1 MALDQHLPTSDVDTP
16 GRGPVPGPPPPAGS
30 GVAAAEA
37 GYAAALAAVLQVD
50 RVPVDG
56 NFFDDLGADSML
68 MARFCA
74 RVRKTADLPAVS
86 MTDVY
91 RFPTV
96 RALAGARAVPVS
108 TPVEDGFAE
117 VLAAV
122 LQVDQVPVDSHFFDD
137 LGADSMVMARFCARV
152 RKRDGLPSVSMKD
165 VYQHPTVSGL
175 ALALAP
181 ATAVTG
187 LPLRAPAEPSSRMV
201 RPTPYPRQPTSDPRQ
216 ERVGTLS
223 FILCGAL
230 QFLAFV
236 GYVYAT
242 SVVTVRA
249 SEWISAGSSLAMDYL
264 RAVAFGGAVFLGM
277 CVFPIVAKWVLVGR
291 WQPRDIRVW
300 SLTYFRFWLVKT
312 LMRMNPLVL
321 LFAGSPLYVLYLRA
335 LGANVGRGVAV
346 FSRQVPACPDLLTI
360 GDGTVICKDALISCY
375 RARDGVIRTGR
386 VTLGKNVFVSEATV
400 LDIDTA
406 MGDGAQ
412 LGHRS
417 SLHTGQAVPAG
428 ERWHGSPGRP
438 TQTDFLAIGPV
449 PCGRSRRVGYS
460 IAQLLNTLFVT
471 VPLAVGGLAL
481 LLIAF
486 PQLDELVT
494 SGHLA
499 MDDVGLY
506 AKALAGSFV
515 LLFGTLSVALLFV
528 TTVPRVLHRAITPDR
543 VYPLY
548 GFHYSIHRGIARM
561 TNVKPLTKLFGDSSY
576 IVNFLT
582 WLGYRLT
589 PVVQTGS
596 NFGTGVKHESPYL
609 STVGSGTMV
618 ADGLSLMN
626 ADYSS
631 TSFRVSR
638 ATVGADNF
646 LGNAIAFPS
655 GARTG
660 DDCLLATKV
669 MVPTDGP
676 MRKGVGLLG
685 SPSFEIPRSVYRD
698 AAFGDVTGGPG
709 VHSRLRAK
717 DRHNRHTIALFLLVR
732 WIDVFAVTLLGLTGA
747 AWYSIYGAW
756 AIAASSVA
764 SVVFHEFYAAL
775 VERASTGFR
784 RLQPQLCSIHDI
796 TFWRHERYW
805 KLVARPDLLNG
816 TPFKPLLWRLL
827 GVRIGRRVFDD
838 GCFIP
843 ERTLVTVGD
852 FCTLNAGS
860 TIQGH
865 SQEDGGFKSDRI
877 TIGDGVTVGVG
888 AWVHYGV
895 VMGDRSELAPDSFLM
910 KGEEVP
916 AGARWGGNPAGEIH
930 QEPAVL
936 PPAPATDSHRREAAL
951 PSGRDRSP
959 WPRATPAAAPATAGP
974 RNH

>member
-1 MALDQHLPTSDVDTP
+1 MSLDQQLPLTDVDTRGP
-16 GRGPVPGPPPPAGS
+16 GPVPALRGLASVGH
-30 GVAAAEA
+30 GVAAAES
-37 GYAAALAAVLQVD
+37 GYAAALAAVLAVGE
-50 RVPVDG
+50 VPVDSH
-56 NFFDDLGADSML
+56 FFDDLGADSML

-74 RVRKTADLPAVS
+74 RVRKVPDLPAVS

-91 RFPTV
+91 RFPSV
-96 RALAGARAVPVS
+96 RGLAREKAAPIS
-108 TPVEDGFAE
+108 TPVEDGLAE

-137 LGADSMVMARFCARV
+137 LGADSMVMARFCARA
-152 RKRDGLPSVSMKD
+152 RKRDDLPSVSMKD
-165 VYQHPTVSGL
+165 VYQHPTISGL

-181 ATAVTG
+181 ATAPMGV
-187 LPLRAPAEPSSRMV
+187 PLREPAEPPSRVV
-201 RPTPYPRQPTSDPRQ
+201 RPAPYPRQPARQLPASDPPQ

-236 GYVYAT
+236 GYAYAT
-242 SVVTVRA
+242 SVVIVRG
-249 SEWISAGSSLAMDYL
+249 SEWISSGPSLAVDYL
-264 RAVAFGGAVFLGM
+264 RAVAFGGAAFLGM

-291 WQPRDIRVW
+291 WKPRDIRVW

-406 MGDGAQ
+406 MGAGAQ

-417 SLHTGQAVPAG
+417 SLHAGQAVPAG

-460 IAQLLNTLFVT
+460 LAQLLTALFVT

-494 SGHLA
+494 TSNLA
-499 MDDVGLY
+499 IDDWRLY
-506 AKALAGSFV
+506 VDALAGSFV
-515 LLFGTLSVALLFV
+515 LEFGTLTVALLFV
-528 TTVPRVLHRAITPDR
+528 TTVPRVLHRAITPGR

-548 GFHYSIHRGIARM
+548 GFHYSIHRGVART

-576 IVNFLT
+576 IVDFLT
-582 WLGYRLT
+582 WLGYHLT

-638 ATVGADNF
+638 ARVGADNF

-676 MRKGVGLLG
+676 MREGVGLLG

-698 AAFGDVTGGPG
+698 AAFGDVKGGAE
-709 VHSRLRAK
+709 VRSRLRAK
-717 DRHNRHTIALFLLVR
+717 NRHNRHTIAVFLLVR
-732 WIDVFAVTLLGLTGA
+732 WIDIFAVTLLGLTGA
-747 AWYSIYGAW
+747 AWYAVYGAW

-764 SVVFHEFYAAL
+764 SVVFHVFYTAL

-784 RLQPQLCSIHDI
+784 RLQPQFCSIHDI
-796 TFWRHERYW
+796 AFWRHERYW
-805 KLVARPDLLNG
+805 KLVARPDLFNG
-816 TPFKPLLWRLL
+816 TPFKPLVWRLL

-838 GCFIP
+838 GCGMP

-860 TIQGH
+860 TIQCH

-895 VMGDRSELAPDSFLM
+895 AMGDRSELAPDSFLM

-930 QEPAVL
+930 QEPPVD
-936 PPAPATDSHRREAAL
+936 PPAPATDGHRR
-951 PSGRDRSP
+951 
-959 WPRATPAAAPATAGP
+959 AAATTGP

>member
-1 MALDQHLPTSDVDTP
+1 MSLDQQLPLTDVDTRGP
-16 GRGPVPGPPPPAGS
+16 GPVPALRGLAPVGH
-30 GVAAAEA
+30 GVAAAES
-37 GYAAALAAVLQVD
+37 GYAAALAAVLAVGE
-50 RVPVDG
+50 VPVDSH
-56 NFFDDLGADSML
+56 FFDDLGADSML

-74 RVRKTADLPAVS
+74 RVRKVPDLPAVS

-91 RFPTV
+91 RFPSV
-96 RALAGARAVPVS
+96 RGLAREKAAPIS

-137 LGADSMVMARFCARV
+137 LGADSMVMARFCARA
-152 RKRDGLPSVSMKD
+152 RKRDDLPSVSMKD
-165 VYQHPTVSGL
+165 VYQHPTISGL

-181 ATAVTG
+181 ATAPMGVR
-187 LPLRAPAEPSSRMV
+187 LREPAEPPSRVV
-201 RPTPYPRQPTSDPRQ
+201 RPAPYPRQPARQLPASDPPQ

-236 GYVYAT
+236 GYAYAT
-242 SVVTVRA
+242 SVVIVRG
-249 SEWISAGSSLAMDYL
+249 SEWISSGPSLAVDYL
-264 RAVAFGGAVFLGM
+264 RAVAFGGAAFLGM

-291 WQPRDIRVW
+291 WKPRDIRVW

-406 MGDGAQ
+406 MGAGAQ

-460 IAQLLNTLFVT
+460 LAQLLTALFVT

-494 SGHLA
+494 TSNLA
-499 MDDVGLY
+499 IDDWRLY
-506 AKALAGSFV
+506 VDALAGSFV
-515 LLFGTLSVALLFV
+515 LEFGTLSVALLFV
-528 TTVPRVLHRAITPDR
+528 TTVPRVLHRAITPGR

-548 GFHYSIHRGIARM
+548 GFHYSIHRGVART

-582 WLGYRLT
+582 WLGYHLT

-638 ATVGADNF
+638 ARVGADNF

-676 MRKGVGLLG
+676 VREGVGLLG

-698 AAFGDVTGGPG
+698 AAFGDVKGGAE
-709 VHSRLRAK
+709 VRSRLRAK
-717 DRHNRHTIALFLLVR
+717 DRHNRHTIAVFLLVR
-732 WIDVFAVTLLGLTGA
+732 WIDIFAVSLLGLAGA
-747 AWYSIYGAW
+747 AWYGIYGAW

-764 SVVFHEFYAAL
+764 SVVFHVFYTAL

-784 RLQPQLCSIHDI
+784 RLQPQFCSIHDI
-796 TFWRHERYW
+796 AFWRHERYW
-805 KLVARPDLLNG
+805 KLVARPDLFNG
-816 TPFKPLLWRLL
+816 TPFKPLVWRLL

-838 GCFIP
+838 GCGMP

-860 TIQGH
+860 TIQCH

-895 VMGDRSELAPDSFLM
+895 AMGDRSELAPDSFLM

-930 QEPAVL
+930 QETPVV
-936 PPAPATDSHRREAAL
+936 PPAPATDGHRR
-951 PSGRDRSP
+951 
-959 WPRATPAAAPATAGP
+959 AAATTGP